1 MTTYYLV
8 VHKDFEYNDEYHEN
22 HDGYKIDSKL
32 IKSKEEANK
41 IAEKKNKKAVKEEWY
56 TDSWEFK
63 KVFGGKKP
71 VSDVAAVATL
81 R

>member
-56 TDSWEFK
+56 TDSDGNAMEPY
-63 KVFGGKKP
+63 KVIEI
-71 VSDVAAVATL
+71 SE
-81 R
+81 